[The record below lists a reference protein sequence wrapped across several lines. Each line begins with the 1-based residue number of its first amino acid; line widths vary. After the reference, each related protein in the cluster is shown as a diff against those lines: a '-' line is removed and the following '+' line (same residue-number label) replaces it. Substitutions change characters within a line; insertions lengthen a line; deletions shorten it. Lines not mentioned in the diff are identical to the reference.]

1 MHCGIDSQSD
11 NSEVVIIS
19 DQNEDSS
26 DNQQID
32 QQSFLLNQL
41 THDKSTMEFDGQSV
55 DSEVAV
61 KSDQNEG
68 SFNLIKAWN
77 ELEEPEE
84 AMVSHPV
91 SMSECPF
98 PNVSSMIPMSGHVR
112 VPNFLS
118 VKLNN
123 KAMV

>member
-1 MHCGIDSQSD
+1 MEFNGQHVH
-11 NSEVVIIS
+11 SEVIEKS
-19 DQNEDSS
+19 YQNEDSS
-26 DNQQID
+26 DNQHID
-32 QQSFLLNQL
+32 EQSSFLDQA

-55 DSEVAV
+55 DSDVAL

-91 SMSECPF
+91 SMSECP
-98 PNVSSMIPMSGHVR
+98 SSKSIFNDSNEWPEQSAK
-112 VPNFLS
+112 FLS
-118 VKLNN
+118 VKLKH

>member
-1 MHCGIDSQSD
+1 MEFNGQFVD
-11 NSEVVIIS
+11 SEVIEKS
-19 DQNEDSS
+19 YQNEDSS

-32 QQSFLLNQL
+32 EQFFFLDQA

-55 DSEVAV
+55 DSEKTL

-98 PNVSSMIPMSGHVR
+98 SKSIFNDS
-112 VPNFLS
+112 NE
-118 VKLNN
+118 
-123 KAMV
+123 